1 MKNASKLT
9 ATTDFEVLLA
19 ELEGYQDQLKRAIYG
34 FDTTIKK
41 LHQRFI
47 TANQAREVAALK
59 KANGCEHLV
68 EGCADKDLQDCF
80 RGIGEN
86 DKALKRSQ
94 NPKTACR
101 KAKVVD
107 YLQASLNTLKK
118 SEKRKAKKER
128 EEAGA
133 RLCKAAVEK

>member
-9 ATTDFEVLLA
+9 ATTDFEVLLV
-19 ELEGYQDQLKRAIYG
+19 ELEGYQDQLKRVIYG
-34 FDTTIKK
+34 FDTTVKK
-41 LHQRFI
+41 LQQRFI
-47 TANQAREVAALK
+47 STNQAREVAALK

-68 EGCADKDLQDCF
+68 EGCADKDLRDCF

-101 KAKVVD
+101 KAKAVD
-107 YLQASLNTLKK
+107 IWQASRNALKK
-118 SEKRKAKKER
+118 SGKGKVRRER
-128 EEAGA
+128 GEAGA
-133 RLCKAAVEK
+133 RLFKAIVEK